1 MKTYLTV
8 TLAAAIVL
16 SCGTPKSEKEGSS
29 SPVSTSKPVDD
40 AVEILE
46 QSVADTINGSLRAK
60 AAGRV
65 GETNFTVLYSS
76 PAVRGR
82 VVWGGLVPLD
92 EVWVTGAHMATS
104 VEFDQDVSISGKTV
118 AAGKYAL
125 FTIPTKDAWTI
136 IINRNWQQ
144 HLTDE
149 YNAKDDV
156 VRFETKPEQESSN
169 QERLRYV
176 IETEGSNEAEL
187 VMYWEKLEVS
197 LPIKILR

>member
-8 TLAAAIVL
+8 TLATAIVL
-16 SCGTPKSEKEGSS
+16 SCGTPKSEKEESS

-46 QSVADTINGSLRAK
+46 QSVADTIKGSLRAK

-82 VVWGGLVPLD
+82 VIWGGLVPLD
-92 EVWVTGAHMATS
+92 EVWVTGGHMATS

-149 YNAKDDV
+149 YDAKDDV